1 MSAAAAA
8 EALARA
14 LGRARYRVAAGLAGE
29 EETRAALA
37 AHPEMFDR
45 AAREAA
51 HARRREPA
59 GPDAGAGAADV
70 ARARLALLWTLDLA
84 VLDASLPLDAEARD
98 REAGLRVPLADGT
111 SLHTGEALHEVGR
124 ARDRDRRL
132 AVADALFR
140 VAGAS
145 IGPLRAE
152 RLRREWEL
160 TETLGLGD
168 PAAAR
173 ARLLGGDADVLR
185 TIAERILA
193 DTADIHDDAMGRL
206 ARRRLGLPV
215 GRLARAD
222 LGVLFDAPELHVP
235 SDGAALS
242 AMLRTQLAEG
252 GLDADGGGRVR
263 WDLEPRAGKRPR
275 ASCVALAVPD
285 EIALL
290 VLPTGSIAD
299 CEALWHEAG
308 HALHLASAP
317 REASFE
323 ERWLVDEATAEGMA
337 QLFGRIPAE
346 RAWLARYLRLGRPEA
361 EAAARGRATAALFLV
376 RRYAARLLAELE
388 GWAAAD
394 PELLRERWA
403 ERLSEA
409 TLVRYRPGEAL
420 LDVDAGLRSA
430 AYVRGAVLAAGLG
443 ETMRERFDEDW
454 FRNPSAG
461 PALERLLAHD
471 RAASPDEIA
480 AAEGAAADA
489 GAVRRD
495 AERALG

>member
-1 MSAAAAA
+1 MTTAAAA

-37 AHPEMFDR
+37 AHPATFDR
-45 AAREAA
+45 AARDAALARWREAA
-51 HARRREPA
+51 VGEDGDEP
-59 GPDAGAGAADV
+59 
-70 ARARLALLWTLDLA
+70 RARLALLWTLDLA
-84 VLDASLPLDAEARD
+84 VLDAALPLDADARD

-111 SLHTGEALHEVGR
+111 ALHLGEALRESAR

-140 VAGAS
+140 VAGDS
-145 IGPLRAE
+145 LGPLRAE

-160 TETLGLGD
+160 TASLGLGD

-173 ARLLGGDADVLR
+173 ARLLGADAEALR
-185 TIAERILA
+185 TLAERLLS
-193 DTADIHDDAMGRL
+193 DTADIYADALGRL
-206 ARRRLGLPV
+206 AQRRLGLPV

-222 LGVLFDAPELHVP
+222 LGVLFDAPEIHVP
-235 SDGAALS
+235 SDGAALV
-242 AMLRTQLAEG
+242 AMLRAQLAEA

-263 WDLEPRAGKRPR
+263 WDLEPRPGKRPR
-275 ASCVALAVPD
+275 ASCIALAVPD
-285 EIALL
+285 EVALL
-290 VLPTGSIAD
+290 LLPTGSIAD

-308 HALHLASAP
+308 HALHLTSVA
-317 REASFE
+317 REAAFE
-323 ERWLVDEATAEGMA
+323 ERWLVDEATAEGIA

-346 RAWLARYLRLGRPEA
+346 RAWLARSLRLGRPEA
-361 EAAARGRATAALFLV
+361 EAAARGRATAALFLA

-394 PELLRERWA
+394 PALLRGRWA

-409 TLVRYRPGEAL
+409 TLVRYRPEEAL

-430 AYVRGAVLAAGLG
+430 AYVRGGVLAAALA
-443 ETMRERFDEDW
+443 EAMRERFDEDW
-454 FRNPSAG
+454 FRNPAAG
-461 PALERLLAHD
+461 PALAQLLSHD
-471 RAASPDEIA
+471 RAASPGEVA

-489 GAVRRD
+489 GAVLRA